1 MQKLQLQN
9 QLAAYL
15 TSEEIQ
21 MILAMAK
28 KVSTDAD
35 KQLGDFKQVLRKKR
49 LEMIDKQWSKEKLE
63 VVSDDEIQAKRH
75 EAKRQTSKE
84 IITPDT
90 GQYEVIA

>member
-35 KQLGDFKQVLRKKR
+35 KQLGEFKQVLRKKR
-49 LEMIDKQWSKEKLE
+49 LEMIDS
-63 VVSDDEIQAKRH
+63 A
-75 EAKRQTSKE
+75 
-84 IITPDT
+84 
-90 GQYEVIA
+90 